1 MPNLIFEPSLHIWQ
15 SLGKNVINPT
25 SFPTSFSGFLPHSMV
40 QCGGM
45 FNTYRFP
52 ITVKVELQ
60 MYVFAR
66 LKKDKGVFIV
76 YEIGN
81 FLETNGEIS
90 PNASIVNLKS

>member
-1 MPNLIFEPSLHIWQ
+1 
-15 SLGKNVINPT
+15 
-25 SFPTSFSGFLPHSMV
+25 
-40 QCGGM
+40 M

-52 ITVKVELQ
+52 ITVKVELW